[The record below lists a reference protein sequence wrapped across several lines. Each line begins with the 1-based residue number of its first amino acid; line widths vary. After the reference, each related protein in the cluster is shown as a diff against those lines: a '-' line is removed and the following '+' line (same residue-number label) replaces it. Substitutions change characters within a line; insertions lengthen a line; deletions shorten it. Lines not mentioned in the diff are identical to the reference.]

1 MQVDLLGAALG
12 RQLGHGDQMILVA
25 VHATVGK
32 QAEDVH
38 RLTRTYGLVDG
49 GTDGRI
55 GEELAVADRLGHPG
69 EVLVHHAA
77 GAEIHVADLG
87 VAHLPV
93 RQADIHATAGDQSVR
108 LSSQQTIVNRLA
120 RGMDGI
126 EVRAVAV
133 PEAIENDQYQRFGR
147 GGGGDGHAFGLLAR
161 GRKRAA
167 SLLAG
172 RGEVTNHQGSAGRR
186 GCVYWPAFY
195 RPGTR

>member
-1 MQVDLLGAALG
+1 MQVDLLCAALG
-12 RQLGHGDQMILVA
+12 RQFGHGDQVILMA
-25 VHATVGK
+25 VHSTVGE
-32 QAEDVH
+32 QAENVH
-38 RLTRTYGLVDG
+38 RLAGPRGLVDG
-49 GTDGRI
+49 GTDGRV
-55 GEELAVADRLGHPG
+55 GKELAVADRLGHPG
-69 EVLVHHAA
+69 EVLIHHAP
-77 GAEIHVADLG
+77 GAQVHVADLG
-87 VAHLPV
+87 VAHLSV
-93 RQADIHATAGDQSVR
+93 RQTDIHAAARDQSVR
-108 LSSQQTIVNRLA
+108 LAGQQAIVDRLA
-120 RGMDGI
+120 GGVDGV

-133 PEAIENDQYQRFGR
+133 PEAIENDQYQGFGR